1 MQPGERGSIRVFR
14 PENITVNAEFRL
26 SAWLSCRRN
35 GERALSSVNHLFTV
49 TGKKLGSGR
58 RTEPRIHTAF
68 TRRIPRESS
77 PALGVSTSDVGV
89 GMKFDFSWSAKGVRP
104 DARKMAEEAA
114 RRAGLSLS
122 DWLNAIILQQA
133 ATQGIKTP
141 PVRYDVEEID
151 DPPDLHQRVDDPT
164 PRIEQ
169 AAHSGFAAYA
179 PRRDRDEADRL
190 AELSARLEQRFDQL
204 ADIIARPPTP
214 PATQASLADIA
225 GRRQSHAQGLA
236 SHRTQDLTTL
246 ENKLRRIT
254 DQIEALRRPGVED
267 EIAALRTELH
277 EIARTLDQA
286 IPHRAIEAIA
296 KQIQD
301 LADRIVEGQDADA
314 NGRALASIEYGLA
327 EVRDALSGLTSSQN
341 HAGYAEGIDVLA
353 QKIDLIAVQPDP
365 ATTHQL
371 ENLMN
376 TLRDMAAQ
384 VASND
389 TINSLCAQVRALS
402 DKIEHLAVAGSAG
415 DAFNRLELRI
425 DALSRTVSENLH
437 ADALPTR
444 VEDLLESLC
453 EKIDDLRQARVERI
467 ALDHLENLVA
477 TLVDRLDAAGSRLG
491 HLDAIERGLA
501 DLLVHIEDIRTNR
514 QAAAVQADMDA
525 NLSRQDIER
534 TQAALEA
541 LIASLDRVSDRVAIV
556 EKDLRDGMPK
566 AAIGETGILELTQVA
581 AIAAKDDSKA
591 SPQVP
596 PAIELPT
603 PLASNAA
610 DHDAVAP
617 VSFGRTESFSKS
629 AHLGQPAAAGADS
642 RADEPL
648 EPGLG
653 RRRFSPQPGARIVAS
668 EVAPGIGRPNN
679 VAPAS
684 KSAFIAAARRAAQAA
699 SQDPK
704 NRPRSEPHKAA
715 GAEKISLRGEIAR
728 RGKGMLLA
736 ASIVA
741 IVVGSIQL
749 TSNIFDFQILESQ
762 DTKLVSTFATDANS
776 DSAVKNTEN
785 ETTASIAVDKT
796 DTSKLPEDDGTAN
809 LLAPPTLPSLTPAR
823 PTTKPGTAAPLP
835 LTMLDSS
842 GDGSAQL
849 LNPPL
854 LNPPA
859 LAAPTPKNE
868 ATGTIAR
875 NTTETRPNRQS
886 APAAQP
892 SATDG
897 LPAAIGAA
905 RLRNA
910 ASAGDPAA
918 AYAIAMR
925 YLEGRGVPANL
936 EEAARWFER
945 AASKGLIPAQFRYA
959 SMLEKGQ
966 GVKKDLPAAQKLYAA
981 AASKGHAKA
990 MHNLAVIYADGIEA
1004 KPEYASAALW
1014 FRKAAEH
1021 GIADSQYNF
1030 AVLAA
1035 RGLGT
1040 EKNLSEAYKWFALA
1054 AAQGDRDAG
1063 RKRDDVA
1070 AHMDAQALAAAQEAV
1085 KAFTVQMQPATAT
1098 VVPEPPGG
1106 WDRTSSPS
1114 QDKPRAAGPLSIS
1127 AFNPGK
1133 L

>member
-1 MQPGERGSIRVFR
+1 
-14 PENITVNAEFRL
+14 
-26 SAWLSCRRN
+26 
-35 GERALSSVNHLFTV
+35 
-49 TGKKLGSGR
+49 
-58 RTEPRIHTAF
+58 
-68 TRRIPRESS
+68 
-77 PALGVSTSDVGV
+77 
-89 GMKFDFSWSAKGVRP
+89 MKFDFSWSVKGVRP

-133 ATQGIKTP
+133 ATQGIKAP
-141 PVRYDVEEID
+141 LARYDVEETD
-151 DPPDLHQRVDDPT
+151 DPPDLHPRVDAPT
-164 PRIEQ
+164 RPVEQ
-169 AAHSGFAAYA
+169 VARGGFAAYA

-204 ADIIARPPTP
+204 ADIISHPPTP

-225 GRRQSHAQGLA
+225 GRRYSHKHEPAP
-236 SHRTQDLTTL
+236 HRTQDLTNL

-254 DQIEALRRPGVED
+254 DQIEALRRPDVEE
-267 EIAALRTELH
+267 EIAALRTELQ
-277 EIARTLDQA
+277 EIGRTLDQA
-286 IPHRAIEAIA
+286 LPQRAIEAIE

-314 NGRALASIEYGLA
+314 NGRALAGIEYGLA

-341 HAGYAEGIDVLA
+341 HAGYAEAIDVLA
-353 QKIDLIAVQPDP
+353 QKIDLFAAQQDP
-365 ATTHQL
+365 ATTHQF
-371 ENLMN
+371 EELME
-376 TLRDMAAQ
+376 TLHDMALQ
-384 VASND
+384 VASDD
-389 TINSLCAQVRALS
+389 TINSLSAQVRTLT
-402 DKIEHLAVAGSAG
+402 DRIEHLAVAGSAG

-425 DALSRTVSENLH
+425 DALSRSVSENLPDG
-437 ADALPTR
+437 APLAR

-453 EKIDDLRQARVERI
+453 EKVDDLRQARVERI

-477 TLVDRLDAAGSRLG
+477 KLVDRLDTTESRLG

-501 DLLVHIEDIRTNR
+501 DLLVHFEDIRTSK
-514 QAAAVQADMDA
+514 QAATVRADKDG
-525 NLSRQDIER
+525 NLSQQDIVR
-534 TQAALEA
+534 TQTALEA
-541 LIASLDRVSDRVAIV
+541 LIASLDRVSDRVAII
-556 EKDLRDGMPK
+556 EKDLRKDPAK
-566 AAIGETGILELTQVA
+566 EAIGETGILELTQVA
-581 AIAAKDDSKA
+581 AIATKGDIET

-596 PAIELPT
+596 RAIELPT
-603 PLASNAA
+603 PLASSTP
-610 DHDAVAP
+610 DHGRGAP
-617 VSFGRTESFSKS
+617 VPFARKESFSKS
-629 AHLGQPAAAGADS
+629 THPVQPPAAGADL

-653 RRRFSPQPGARIVAS
+653 RRQISPHPGSRIAASEAALGIARPGAVAS
-668 EVAPGIGRPNN
+668 G
-679 VAPAS
+679 S
-684 KSAFIAAARRAAQAA
+684 KSTFITAARRAAQAA

-704 NRPRSEPHKAA
+704 NRPRPELHKV
-715 GAEKISLRGEIAR
+715 GGGEKISLRGEIAR

-741 IVVGSIQL
+741 IVIGSIQL
-749 TSNIFDFQILESQ
+749 TSNIFDFRIFESQ
-762 DTKLVSTFATDANS
+762 DAKLANTFATDANG
-776 DSAVKNTEN
+776 DSAVQNLEN
-785 ETTASIAVDKT
+785 ETTASIAVEKT
-796 DTSKLPEDDGTAN
+796 DTSKLPEGDGTAN
-809 LLAPPTLPSLTPAR
+809 LLAAPALPSLTPAR
-823 PTTKPGTAAPLP
+823 PTTKSDPAAPLS
-835 LTMLDSS
+835 LNIFDSS
-842 GDGSAQL
+842 SDGPAPV

-859 LAAPTPKNE
+859 LGAPTPKNE
-868 ATGTIAR
+868 ATGAIAR
-875 NTTETRPNRQS
+875 NATETRPNRQS

-892 SATDG
+892 SAADG
-897 LPAAIGAA
+897 LPPAIGAA

-918 AYAIAMR
+918 AYEIAMR

-945 AASKGLIPAQFRYA
+945 AASKGLVPAQFRYA

-981 AASKGHAKA
+981 AAGKGHAKA
-990 MHNLAVIYADGIEA
+990 MHNLAVIYADGIEG
-1004 KPEYASAALW
+1004 KPDYASAALW

-1030 AVLAA
+1030 AILAA

-1040 EKNLSEAYKWFALA
+1040 EKNLPEAYKWFALA

-1070 AHMDAQALAAAQEAV
+1070 AHMDAPALSAAQEAV
-1085 KAFTVQMQPATAT
+1085 KAFAVQTQPATAT

-1114 QDKPRAAGPLSIS
+1114 QDRPRAAGPLSIS
-1127 AFNPGK
+1127 SFNPGK

>member
-1 MQPGERGSIRVFR
+1 
-14 PENITVNAEFRL
+14 
-26 SAWLSCRRN
+26 
-35 GERALSSVNHLFTV
+35 
-49 TGKKLGSGR
+49 LGRGR

-89 GMKFDFSWSAKGVRP
+89 GMKFDFSWSVKGVRP
-104 DARKMAEEAA
+104 DARKMAEESA

-151 DPPDLHQRVDDPT
+151 DPPDLHPRADDPT

-190 AELSARLEQRFDQL
+190 ADLSARLEQRFDQL
-204 ADIIARPPTP
+204 AGIISRPPTP

-225 GRRQSHAQGLA
+225 GRRHSHAHGPA
-236 SHRTQDLTTL
+236 PHRTQDLTNL

-254 DQIEALRRPGVED
+254 DQIEALRRPGVEE

-277 EIARTLDQA
+277 EIGRALDQA

-296 KQIQD
+296 QQIQD
-301 LADRIVEGQDADA
+301 LADRIVEGQEADT

-327 EVRDALSGLTSSQN
+327 EVRDALFGLTSSQN

-376 TLRDMAAQ
+376 ILRDMAAQ
-384 VASND
+384 LASND
-389 TINSLCAQVRALS
+389 TIHSLSAQVRALS

-437 ADALPTR
+437 VDALPTR

-477 TLVDRLDAAGSRLG
+477 KLVDRLDAAGSRLG

-514 QAAAVQADMDA
+514 QAAAVQVDMDA

-541 LIASLDRVSDRVAIV
+541 LIASLDRVSDRVAIF
-556 EKDLRDGMPK
+556 EKDLRDGTPK

-603 PLASNAA
+603 LLTSNAA
-610 DHDAVAP
+610 DHDAIAP

-629 AHLGQPAAAGADS
+629 AHIGQPAAAGADS

-653 RRRFSPQPGARIVAS
+653 RRRFSPHPGARIVAS
-668 EVAPGIGRPNN
+668 ETPGIGRSDN
-679 VAPAS
+679 VAPTS

-704 NRPRSEPHKAA
+704 TRPRSEPHKAA

-749 TSNIFDFQILESQ
+749 TSNIFDFQIFESQ
-762 DTKLVSTFATDANS
+762 DNKLANTFATDVNS
-776 DSAVKNTEN
+776 GSAVQNTEN

-796 DTSKLPEDDGTAN
+796 DTSKPEDDGTAN

-823 PTTKPGTAAPLP
+823 PTTKAGTAAPLP
-835 LTMLDSS
+835 LAMLDSS

-859 LAAPTPKNE
+859 LTAPTPKNE
-868 ATGTIAR
+868 ATGAIAR
-875 NTTETRPNRQS
+875 NATETRPNRQS

-918 AYAIAMR
+918 AYEIAMR

-966 GVKKDLPAAQKLYAA
+966 GVKMDLPAAQKLYAA
-981 AASKGHAKA
+981 AAGKGHAKA
-990 MHNLAVIYADGIEA
+990 MHNLAVIYADGIEG
-1004 KPEYASAALW
+1004 KPDYAGAALW

-1040 EKNLSEAYKWFALA
+1040 EKNFPEAYKWFALA

-1085 KAFTVQMQPATAT
+1085 KAFMVQTQPATAT

-1114 QDKPRAAGPLSIS
+1114 QDRPRAAGPLSIS

>member
-1 MQPGERGSIRVFR
+1 
-14 PENITVNAEFRL
+14 
-26 SAWLSCRRN
+26 
-35 GERALSSVNHLFTV
+35 
-49 TGKKLGSGR
+49 
-58 RTEPRIHTAF
+58 
-68 TRRIPRESS
+68 
-77 PALGVSTSDVGV
+77 V
-89 GMKFDFSWSAKGVRP
+89 GMKFDFSWSVKGVRP

-133 ATQGIKTP
+133 ATQGIKAP
-141 PVRYDVEEID
+141 LARYDVEETD
-151 DPPDLHQRVDDPT
+151 DPPDLH
-164 PRIEQ
+164 PRIDGPTRPVEQ
-169 AAHSGFAAYA
+169 VTHGGFAAYA

-204 ADIIARPPTP
+204 ADIISHPPTS

-225 GRRQSHAQGLA
+225 GRRYSHKHEPAP
-236 SHRTQDLTTL
+236 HRTQDLTNL
-246 ENKLRRIT
+246 ENKLRKIT
-254 DQIEALRRPGVED
+254 DQIEALRRPGVEE

-277 EIARTLDQA
+277 EIGRTIDHALPQ
-286 IPHRAIEAIA
+286 RAIEAIE

-301 LADRIVEGQDADA
+301 LANRIVEGQDADA

-327 EVRDALSGLTSSQN
+327 EMRDALSGLTSSQN
-341 HAGYAEGIDVLA
+341 HAGYAEAIDVLA
-353 QKIDLIAVQPDP
+353 QKIDLFAAQQDP
-365 ATTHQL
+365 ATTHQF
-371 ENLMN
+371 EELME
-376 TLRDMAAQ
+376 TLHDMAVQ

-389 TINSLCAQVRALS
+389 TINGLSAQVRALT
-402 DKIEHLAVAGSAG
+402 DKIEHLAVAGSEG

-425 DALSRTVSENLH
+425 DALSRSVSENLPNG
-437 ADALPTR
+437 ALPER

-477 TLVDRLDAAGSRLG
+477 KLVDRLDATESRLG

-501 DLLVHIEDIRTNR
+501 DLLVHIEDMRASKQTATVR
-514 QAAAVQADMDA
+514 ADKDG
-525 NLSRQDIER
+525 NLSQRDIVR
-534 TQAALEA
+534 TQTALEA
-541 LIASLDRVSDRVAIV
+541 LIASLDRVSDRVAII
-556 EKDLRDGMPK
+556 EKSLGENSPK
-566 AAIGETGILELTQVA
+566 KEAIGETGVLGLTQVA
-581 AIAAKDDSKA
+581 AIATKGDIEA

-596 PAIELPT
+596 PAIEP
-603 PLASNAA
+603 PAPRASSAP
-610 DHDAVAP
+610 DHDRGAP
-617 VSFGRTESFSKS
+617 VSFVFTESFGKS
-629 AHLGQPAAAGADS
+629 AHRVQPPAAGAGL

-653 RRRFSPQPGARIVAS
+653 RRRISPHPGSRIAASEAALGIARPGAVAS
-668 EVAPGIGRPNN
+668 G
-679 VAPAS
+679 S
-684 KSAFIAAARRAAQAA
+684 KSSFITAARRAAQAA

-704 NRPRSEPHKAA
+704 NRPRSEPHGAA
-715 GAEKISLRGEIAR
+715 AAEKISLRGEIAR

-741 IVVGSIQL
+741 IIIGSIQV
-749 TSNIFDFQILESQ
+749 TSSIFDFRIFELQ
-762 DTKLVSTFATDANS
+762 DAKLANTFATDANS
-776 DSAVKNTEN
+776 DSAVQNAEN
-785 ETTASIAVDKT
+785 ETTASIAVEKT
-796 DTSKLPEDDGTAN
+796 DTSKMPEGDGTAN
-809 LLAPPTLPSLTPAR
+809 LLAAPALPSLTPAR
-823 PTTKPGTAAPLP
+823 PTTKPDPAAPLS
-835 LTMLDSS
+835 LNIFDTSS
-842 GDGSAQL
+842 DGPAPM

-859 LAAPTPKNE
+859 LGAPPQKND
-868 ATGTIAR
+868 ATGAIAR
-875 NTTETRPNRQS
+875 NATETRPNRQS

-897 LPAAIGAA
+897 LPPAIGAA

-918 AYAIAMR
+918 AYEIAMR

-945 AASKGLIPAQFRYA
+945 AASKGLVPAQFRYA

-966 GVKKDLPAAQKLYAA
+966 GVKKDLPYAQKLYAA
-981 AASKGHAKA
+981 AAGKGHAKA
-990 MHNLAVIYADGIEA
+990 MHNLAVIYADGIEG
-1004 KPEYASAALW
+1004 KPDYPNAALW

-1030 AVLAA
+1030 AILAA

-1040 EKNLSEAYKWFALA
+1040 EKNLPEAYKWFALA

-1070 AHMDAQALAAAQEAV
+1070 AHMDALALAAAQEAV
-1085 KAFTVQMQPATAT
+1085 KAFAVQTQPATAT

-1114 QDKPRAAGPLSIS
+1114 QDRPRAAGQLSTS

>member
-1 MQPGERGSIRVFR
+1 M
-14 PENITVNAEFRL
+14 
-26 SAWLSCRRN
+26 
-35 GERALSSVNHLFTV
+35 
-49 TGKKLGSGR
+49 
-58 RTEPRIHTAF
+58 
-68 TRRIPRESS
+68 RRIPRESS

-89 GMKFDFSWSAKGVRP
+89 GMKFDFSWSVKGVRP

-151 DPPDLHQRVDDPT
+151 DPADLNQRVDDPT

-169 AAHSGFAAYA
+169 ASHSGFAAYA

-204 ADIIARPPTP
+204 ADIISRPPTP
-214 PATQASLADIA
+214 TQASLADIA
-225 GRRQSHAQGLA
+225 GRRHSHAQGLA

-254 DQIEALRRPGVED
+254 DQIEALRRPGVEE

-277 EIARTLDQA
+277 EIGRTLDHA

-301 LADRIVEGQDADA
+301 LGDRIVEGQDADA

-327 EVRDALSGLTSSQN
+327 EVRDALAGLTSSQN

-353 QKIDLIAVQPDP
+353 QKIDLIVAQPDP
-365 ATTHQL
+365 AATYQL

-384 VASND
+384 VASID
-389 TINSLCAQVRALS
+389 TINSLSVQLQALG

-477 TLVDRLDAAGSRLG
+477 KLVDRLDAAGSRLE

-501 DLLVHIEDIRTNR
+501 DLLVHFEDIRTNKPTPS
-514 QAAAVQADMDA
+514 VQADIDA
-525 NLSRQDIER
+525 NLSRQHIER

-556 EKDLRDGMPK
+556 EKDLRDGTPK

-603 PLASNAA
+603 PLASNTP

-617 VSFGRTESFSKS
+617 VSFGRTDSFSKS
-629 AHLGQPAAAGADS
+629 AHSGPPAAVSADL

-653 RRRFSPQPGARIVAS
+653 RRRFSPHPGARIVAS

-715 GAEKISLRGEIAR
+715 GAEKISVRGEIAR

-749 TSNIFDFQILESQ
+749 TSNIFDFRILESQ
-762 DTKLVSTFATDANS
+762 DTKLANTFSTDANS
-776 DSAVKNTEN
+776 DSTVQNTEN

-796 DTSKLPEDDGTAN
+796 DTSKSPEDGTAN
-809 LLAPPTLPSLTPAR
+809 LLAAPTLPSLTPAR

-842 GDGSAQL
+842 GDGPAQL

-868 ATGTIAR
+868 GAAAIAR
-875 NTTETRPNRQS
+875 NAAETRPNRQS
-886 APAAQP
+886 APTAQP

-918 AYAIAMR
+918 AYEIAMR
-925 YLEGRGVPANL
+925 YLEGRGVLANL

-945 AASKGLIPAQFRYA
+945 AASKGLVPAQFRYA

-981 AASKGHAKA
+981 AAGKGHAKA
-990 MHNLAVIYADGIEA
+990 MHNLAVIYADGVEG
-1004 KPEYASAALW
+1004 KPDYASAALW

-1040 EKNLSEAYKWFALA
+1040 EKNLPEAYKWFALA

-1085 KAFTVQMQPATAT
+1085 KAFMVQTQPGTATA
-1098 VVPEPPGG
+1098 VPEPPGG

-1114 QDKPRAAGPLSIS
+1114 QDRPRAAGPLSIS